1 MSDVFAF
8 LSPAAVSRDGEFEP
22 LLRTPMER
30 NHIAAGATI
39 EEADGWRVASYDAR
53 PGRAWIADVSP
64 MGKIDIRGTK
74 ERIDELTAGAKLG
87 TASKHDGVWTL
98 RLTETRAVVIC
109 ANDRVAALKERIG
122 YGTTDMTCAW
132 AGVVIGGPDVR
143 EVFMRSSSLDVR
155 PQSFPVGACMVGSVM
170 RAGTI
175 ILNMGSDRIALFVGW
190 EFGEYFWE
198 AMQDAGVNFG
208 IAPVSA
214 SVALEDVRQASEVSA

>member
-8 LSPAAVSRDGEFEP
+8 LSPAAVRRDGDYEP

-30 NHIAAGATI
+30 SHIAAGATV
-39 EEADGWRVASYDAR
+39 EEVDGWRVASYDAR

-64 MGKIDIRGTK
+64 IGKIDIRGT
-74 ERIDELTAGAKLG
+74 RQRVAELTANAELG
-87 TASKHDGVWTL
+87 TASLHDDVWTL
-98 RLTETRAVVIC
+98 RLTETRAVVVC
-109 ANDRVAALKERIG
+109 ANDRVATLSERIG
-122 YGTTDMTCAW
+122 YGATDMTCAW
-132 AGVVIGGPDVR
+132 AGVVIGGEDVR

-155 PQSFPVGACMVGSVM
+155 PQSFPAGACMVGSVM

-175 ILNMGSDRIALFVGW
+175 VLNMGGNRIALFVGW

-198 AMQDAGVNFG
+198 AMLDAGVSFG

-214 SVALEDVRQASEVSA
+214 AVALEDVRRPSEVTA